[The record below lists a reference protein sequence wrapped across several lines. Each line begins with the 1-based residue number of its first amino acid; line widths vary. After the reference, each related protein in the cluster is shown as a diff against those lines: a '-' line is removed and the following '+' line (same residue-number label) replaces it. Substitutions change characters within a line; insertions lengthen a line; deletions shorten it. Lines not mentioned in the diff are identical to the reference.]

1 MNIPTIVP
9 NGESL
14 VNNPA
19 LMIPQQSPGGPI
31 RAQSGIPV
39 VTKLMTS
46 TKFMQGATQR
56 PGSFR
61 VRPCLDNHFSSTLK
75 PGKFKGASM
84 PLMPA
89 VGNFRSSKD
98 GLLSQYFI
106 QKTNPLLKSAS
117 QFYAQM
123 NSPMPVT

>member
-1 MNIPTIVP
+1 MNIPTVITEGISV
-9 NGESL
+9 

-31 RAQSGIPV
+31 RAQSGVPV
-39 VTKLMTS
+39 VTKLVTS

-56 PGSFR
+56 PGAFR
-61 VRPCLDNHFSSTLK
+61 VKPCLDNHFSMTFK

-84 PLMPA
+84 PLKNA
-89 VGNFRSSKD
+89 TGNFRNMKN
-98 GLLSQYFI
+98 GLLSEYYI
-106 QKTNPLLKSAS
+106 QQNLPLLKPAS

-123 NSPMPVT
+123 NSPMPVS

>member
-1 MNIPTIVP
+1 MNIPTVITE
-9 NGESL
+9 GLSI

-56 PGSFR
+56 AGSFR
-61 VRPCLDNHFSSTLK
+61 VKPCLDTHFNNTFK
-75 PGKFKGASM
+75 PGKFKGGM
-84 PLMPA
+84 PLKPA
-89 VGNFRSSKD
+89 TGNFRNMKN
-98 GLLSQYFI
+98 GLLSEYYI
-106 QKTNPLLKSAS
+106 QEKLPLLKPAS
-117 QFYAQM
+117 QFYAQLD
-123 NSPMPVT
+123 SPMPVT